1 MEVSPIEEWTR
12 HLERA
17 DGSIYHI
24 NVGRTL
30 EDGKTGIK
38 RERQA
43 LEDALNAGYDVSFE
57 GYGKNSDFK
66 TKKQTIIK

>member
-1 MEVSPIEEWTR
+1 MAAFI
-12 HLERA
+12 
-17 DGSIYHI
+17 IYI

-57 GYGKNSDFK
+57 GYGKDSDFK
-66 TKKQTIIK
+66 TKKTNNH